1 MVAAQHKVGKI
12 ARRHRVSAE
21 HVSVTTFIAI
31 IKSTTDK
38 NIKLLTKQTN
48 KKKKIHL
55 CNTTDPCRNLV
66 E

>member
-1 MVAAQHKVGKI
+1 MVAARHKVGKI

-38 NIKLLTKQTN
+38 NIIKLLTKPTN
-48 KKKKIHL
+48 EKKNASL
-55 CNTTDPCRNLV
+55 
-66 E
+66 